1 MYLLYSLVTAVGT
14 ILLTPYV
21 LLSKVR
27 REKYLPNL
35 RERLGLSFPPE
46 LACNGPRPSR
56 AIWLHAVSV
65 GEVLAAVPF
74 ARCLKQRF
82 PSRRLVISTTT
93 ATGQSLARERM
104 NFSDAIFYFPFDWKG
119 PVQRTF
125 QAVQPEVIVILE
137 TEIWP
142 NLLRQ
147 ARRAGVP
154 TVVVN
159 GRLSDRSFRGF
170 SRAVK
175 LSAGILGGFLRRI
188 INDAA
193 LYLVQTQQD
202 AARLVALGADP
213 DRVIVTGSMKY
224 DVALP
229 APNAFTNWLQS
240 ELARSQRGPVVIA
253 GSVIAG
259 EELPVLEAFASI
271 HQKWPQALLVM
282 APRKPERFVAAGEIL
297 GRAGWRPVRRS
308 EISLHGLSTGVLGST
323 ESAGKSVLL
332 LDSLGELAA
341 LYALADIVFI
351 GGSLVSAGGHNPL
364 EPAAF
369 AKVPI
374 FGRFMDNFRE
384 IAATL
389 LEAGAAIQ
397 VDSAAKL
404 GAAWIDLLDNNAK
417 RAQMGEAARQM
428 VERNRGATAATL
440 DRVAA
445 IIEPHR
451 AHT

>member
-1 MYLLYSLVTAVGT
+1 MYFLYSLITAIGT

-35 RERLGLSFPPE
+35 RERMGLRFPGE
-46 LACNGPRPSR
+46 LLANGRRPSR

-65 GEVLAAVPF
+65 GEVLAAVPL
-74 ARCLKQRF
+74 ARCLRQRF
-82 PSRRLVISTTT
+82 PGWRLVVSTTT
-93 ATGQSLARERM
+93 ATGQKLARERM
-104 NFSDAIFYFPFDWKG
+104 NFSDAVFYFPFDWNG
-119 PVQRTF
+119 PVRRAF
-125 QAVQPEVIVILE
+125 RAVQPATIVILE

-142 NLLRQ
+142 NLLRH
-147 ARRAGVP
+147 ARRAAIP
-154 TVVVN
+154 VVIVN

-175 LSAGILGGFLRRI
+175 VSAGILGGFLRRI
-188 INDAA
+188 LNDAA
-193 LYLVQTQQD
+193 LYLVQSRQD
-202 AARLVALGADP
+202 AGRLTALGAPP

-229 APNAFTNWLQS
+229 APASFVNWLEG
-240 ELARSQRGPVVIA
+240 ELTRSKRGPVVVA
-253 GSVIAG
+253 GSVIGG
-259 EELPVLEAFASI
+259 EEMLVMDAFASI
-271 HQKWPQALLVM
+271 QQKWPEALLIL
-282 APRKPERFVAAGEIL
+282 APRKPERFVEVGEIAA
-297 GRAGWRPVRRS
+297 RAGWQPVRRS
-308 EISLHGLSTGVLGST
+308 EISLDGR
-323 ESAGKSVLL
+323 SAGILDAAGGKSILI

-341 LYALADIVFI
+341 LYGIADAVFI
-351 GGSLVSAGGHNPL
+351 GGSLVPSGGHNPL
-364 EPAAF
+364 EPAVF

-374 FGRFMDNFRE
+374 FGPSMDNFRE
-384 IAATL
+384 IAASL

-397 VDSAAKL
+397 VDSAAQL
-404 GAAWIDLLDNNAK
+404 GASWLGLLEDAPR
-417 RAQMGEAARQM
+417 RAQMGAAAREI

-445 IIEPHR
+445 IIESQR